1 MVKLNYRLGINKKTH
16 IKTYDTMLVSNQ
28 TLKEGF
34 NMCQQNNTTKSK
46 KGKHLNYSERQSIER
61 WYNRDHRTKVE
72 IAELLDRNEKTIR
85 NEIKRGL
92 VKNLTTYLE
101 EIWIY
106 SADVAQQKYDYYIHA
121 KGPQLKIDND
131 YKLKEYVEKSI
142 KEDKKSPEVIAKE
155 IKGMNFKAKMCART
169 IRNNIYVGNIYDITP
184 KDMIYN
190 KEYKEKNKDK
200 KICEKVPAEKSIDY
214 RPEEANTREEYGHWE
229 GDLVIGTKKQGAVLF
244 TLTERKTREE
254 IIVKIPG
261 KKAEYVAKALDKIE
275 RKYKKIFYSKFKS
288 ITFDNGG
295 EFRNWKLLE
304 KSYDSRRK
312 KVRTQVYYA
321 HPYRSG
327 ERGSNE
333 NANRLIRRFIPKG
346 IDITPIS
353 EEFIQYIENWINNYP
368 RAMFNYKSTN
378 EILSELCA

>member
-1 MVKLNYRLGINKKTH
+1 
-16 IKTYDTMLVSNQ
+16 
-28 TLKEGF
+28 
-34 NMCQQNNTTKSK
+34 MCQQNNNTKSK
-46 KGKHLNYSERQSIER
+46 KGKHLEYSERQSIER
-61 WYNRDHRTKVE
+61 WFNRDKRTKVE
-72 IAELLDRNEKTIR
+72 IAELLDRTEKTIR

-92 VKNLTTYLE
+92 VKNLTTELI
-101 EIWIY
+101 EIWVY
-106 SADVAQQKYDYYIHA
+106 SADVAQQKYEYYLKA
-121 KGPQLKIDND
+121 KGPKLKIDND
-131 YKLKEYVEKSI
+131 YELKEYVEKSI

-155 IKGMNFKAKMCART
+155 IKKMNFKTKMCART
-169 IRNNIYVGNIYDITP
+169 IRNNIYEEDIYDIKST
-184 KDMIYN
+184 DMIYN
-190 KEYKEKNKDK
+190 KEYKDKNKEK
-200 KICEKVPAEKSIDY
+200 RVCEKVPPEKSIDY
-214 RPEEANTREEYGHWE
+214 RPDEANTREAYGHWE
-229 GDLVIGTKKQGAVLF
+229 GDLVIGTKKRGAVLF

-261 KKAEYVAKALDKIE
+261 KKAEYVAQALDLIE
-275 RKYKKIFYSKFKS
+275 RRYKKIFYTKFKT

-295 EFRNWKLLE
+295 EFRNWKSLE
-304 KSYDSRRK
+304 KSYDNRRK
-312 KVRTQVYYA
+312 TARTQVYYA

-353 EEFIQYIENWINNYP
+353 EEYIQKIEDWINNYP

>member
-1 MVKLNYRLGINKKTH
+1 
-16 IKTYDTMLVSNQ
+16 
-28 TLKEGF
+28 
-34 NMCQQNNTTKSK
+34 MCQQNNNTKSK
-46 KGKHLNYSERQSIER
+46 KGKHLEYSERQSIER
-61 WYNRDHRTKVE
+61 WFNRDKRTKVE
-72 IAELLDRNEKTIR
+72 IAELLDRTEKTIR

-92 VKNLTTYLE
+92 VKNLTTELI
-101 EIWIY
+101 EIWVY
-106 SADVAQQKYDYYIHA
+106 SADVAQQKYEYYLKA
-121 KGPQLKIDND
+121 KGPKLKIDND
-131 YKLKEYVEKSI
+131 YELKEYVEKSI

-155 IKGMNFKAKMCART
+155 IKKMNFKTKMCART
-169 IRNNIYVGNIYDITP
+169 IRNNIYAGDIYDIKST
-184 KDMIYN
+184 DMIYN
-190 KEYKEKNKDK
+190 KEYKDKNKEK
-200 KICEKVPAEKSIDY
+200 RVCEKVPPEKSIDY
-214 RPEEANTREEYGHWE
+214 RPEEANTREAYGHWE
-229 GDLVIGTKKQGAVLF
+229 GDLVIGTKKRGAVLF

-261 KKAEYVAKALDKIE
+261 KKAEYVAEALDLIE
-275 RKYKKIFYSKFKS
+275 RRYKKIFYTKFKT

-295 EFRNWKLLE
+295 EFRNWKSLE
-304 KSYDSRRK
+304 KSYDNRRK
-312 KVRTQVYYA
+312 TARTQVYYA

-353 EEFIQYIENWINNYP
+353 EEYIQKIEDWINNYP

>member
-1 MVKLNYRLGINKKTH
+1 
-16 IKTYDTMLVSNQ
+16 
-28 TLKEGF
+28 
-34 NMCQQNNTTKSK
+34 MCQQNNNTKSK
-46 KGKHLNYSERQSIER
+46 KGKHLEYSERQSIER
-61 WYNRDHRTKVE
+61 WFNRDKRTKVE
-72 IAELLDRNEKTIR
+72 IAKLLDRTEKTIR

-92 VKNLTTYLE
+92 VKNLTTELI
-101 EIWIY
+101 EIWVY
-106 SADVAQQKYDYYIHA
+106 SADVAQQKYEYYLKA
-121 KGPQLKIDND
+121 KGPKLKIDND
-131 YKLKEYVEKSI
+131 YELKEYVEKSI

-155 IKGMNFKAKMCART
+155 IKKMNFKTKMCART
-169 IRNNIYVGNIYDITP
+169 IRNNIYAGDIYDIKST
-184 KDMIYN
+184 DMIYN
-190 KEYKEKNKDK
+190 KEYKDKNKEK
-200 KICEKVPAEKSIDY
+200 RVCEKVPPEKSIDY
-214 RPEEANTREEYGHWE
+214 RPEEANTREAYGHWE
-229 GDLVIGTKKQGAVLF
+229 GDLVIGTKKRGAVLF

-261 KKAEYVAKALDKIE
+261 KKAEYVAEALDLIE
-275 RKYKKIFYSKFKS
+275 RRYKKIFYTKFKT

-295 EFRNWKLLE
+295 EFRNWKSLE
-304 KSYDSRRK
+304 KSYDNRRK
-312 KVRTQVYYA
+312 TARTQVYYA

-353 EEFIQYIENWINNYP
+353 EEYIQKIEDWINNYP

>member
-1 MVKLNYRLGINKKTH
+1 
-16 IKTYDTMLVSNQ
+16 
-28 TLKEGF
+28 
-34 NMCQQNNTTKSK
+34 MCHKNNTTKER
-46 KGKHLNYSERQSIER
+46 KGKHLDYSERLSFER
-61 WYNRDHRTKVE
+61 WWNRDKRTKVE

-92 VKNLTTYLE
+92 VKNLTSELV
-101 EIWIY
+101 EIWVY
-106 SADVAQQKYDYYIHA
+106 SADVAQAKYEYYLKA
-121 KGPQLKIDND
+121 KGPKLKIDND
-131 YKLKEYVEKSI
+131 YELKEYVEKSI

-155 IKGMNFKAKMCART
+155 IKEMNFKSKMCART
-169 IRNNIYVGNIYDITP
+169 IRNNIYAGDIYDIKPT
-184 KDMIYN
+184 DMIYK
-190 KEYKEKNKDK
+190 KEYKDKNKEK
-200 KICEKVPAEKSIDY
+200 TVCEKVPPEKSIDY

-229 GDLVIGTKKQGAVLF
+229 GDLVIGTKKRGSVLF

-261 KKAEYVAKALDKIE
+261 KKAEYVGEALDLIE
-275 RKYKKIFYSKFKS
+275 RKYKGIFYKKFKT

-304 KSYDSRRK
+304 KSYDNRRK
-312 KVRTQVYYA
+312 TPRTRVYYA

-346 IDITPIS
+346 TDITPIS
-353 EEFIQYIENWINNYP
+353 EEFIQKIEAWINNYP
-368 RAMFNYKSTN
+368 RAMFNYKSAN
-378 EILSELCA
+378 EILSEVCA